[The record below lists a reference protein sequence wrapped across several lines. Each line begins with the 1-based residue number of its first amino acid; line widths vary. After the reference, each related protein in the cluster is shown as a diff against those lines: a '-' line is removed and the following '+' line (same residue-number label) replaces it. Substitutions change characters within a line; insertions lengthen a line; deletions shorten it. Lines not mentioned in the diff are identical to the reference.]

1 MKKRMLPLLLAAL
14 LCLTGCGSFLEREW
28 YEVKDH
34 SSSYYEGSGRTYQGV
49 SHIVFDLGD
58 EWYTEFLKFT
68 LPVFL
73 TFNQVKEEE
82 VNITRAYLQIKVNH
96 YPSYVR
102 IVSLS

>member
-1 MKKRMLPLLLAAL
+1 MFN
-14 LCLTGCGSFLEREW
+14 LCNVLQFIIGRFNQGSF
-28 YEVKDH
+28 
-34 SSSYYEGSGRTYQGV
+34 SGLNLVSNTYQGV

-58 EWYTEFLKFT
+58 EWYTEFLEFT

>member
-1 MKKRMLPLLLAAL
+1 MAGLLI
-14 LCLTGCGSFLEREW
+14 R
-28 YEVKDH
+28 
-34 SSSYYEGSGRTYQGV
+34 
-49 SHIVFDLGD
+49 
-58 EWYTEFLKFT
+58 EFLILFLILVMSGIPKFT

>member
-1 MKKRMLPLLLAAL
+1 MSVLKNFKLPVIDKVDIN
-14 LCLTGCGSFLEREW
+14 GG
-28 YEVKDH
+28 Y
-34 SSSYYEGSGRTYQGV
+34 TYQAV

>member
-1 MKKRMLPLLLAAL
+1 MAGILIRE
-14 LCLTGCGSFLEREW
+14 FLILFLIL
-28 YEVKDH
+28 VM
-34 SSSYYEGSGRTYQGV
+34 SG
-49 SHIVFDLGD
+49 IP
-58 EWYTEFLKFT
+58 EFLKFT